1 MLSKKQEEERL
12 EKFIKILDV
21 LPNCESILE
30 ISTKT
35 GIPTSTIQRYLNDKT
50 LFNMYTTKEELSFF
64 NLEKADKIYENVQI
78 FLALSK
84 RKGQKKGGIHSQ
96 KLNSY
101 SKDEN
106 GKFIGSGKNNKTRH

>member
-21 LPNCESILE
+21 LPSCESILE

-50 LFNMYTTKEELSFF
+50 LFN
-64 NLEKADKIYENVQI
+64 I
-78 FLALSK
+78 
-84 RKGQKKGGIHSQ
+84 
-96 KLNSY
+96 
-101 SKDEN
+101 
-106 GKFIGSGKNNKTRH
+106 